1 MGKESE
7 SDVFKTEILFW
18 PATEQV
24 YDSLVSVVGDDDDFR
39 VTVCDQVDQILE
51 AIAATTQA
59 VGIESL
65 RQ

>member
-1 MGKESE
+1 M
-7 SDVFKTEILFW
+7 FKTEILFW

-24 YDSLVSVVGDDDDFR
+24 YDSLVSVVGDDGDFR
-39 VTVCDQVDQILE
+39 VTVCDQTDQILE